1 VRILDTDTISSVSW
15 DPMPERV
22 EREFFA
28 SPRVHTTAINVA
40 ELLFGIR
47 RRQSERLTRGWETVV
62 APVLEVLPFTEEAAY
77 EYVRLRLYLEAQGT
91 PIGDMDMMVACVA
104 LVSNAILVTG
114 NTRHFS
120 RVPGLRLENWLE

>member
-1 VRILDTDTISSVSW
+1 MRILDTDTISAVSHE
-15 DPMPERV
+15 PIPERV
-22 EREFFA
+22 QREFYT

-47 RRQSERLTRGWETVV
+47 RCQSQRLMRDWETIV

-77 EYVRLRLYLEAQGT
+77 QYVGLRLYLEAQGS
-91 PIGDMDMMVACVA
+91 PIGDMDLMVAGIA
-104 LVSNAILVTG
+104 LASDAILVTG

-120 RVPGLRLENWLE
+120 RIPGLQLENWLE

>member
-1 VRILDTDTISSVSW
+1 MRILDTDTISAVSW
-15 DPMPERV
+15 DPIPERV
-22 EREFFA
+22 EREFYT

-47 RRQSERLTRGWETVV
+47 RCQSRRLMRDWETIV
-62 APVLEVLPFTEEAAY
+62 APVLEVLPFTEQAAY
-77 EYVRLRLYLEAQGT
+77 EYVRLRLNLEAQGT
-91 PIGDMDMMVACVA
+91 PIGDMDLMVASVA
-104 LVSNAILVTG
+104 LAHDAILVTG